1 MERTIS
7 NIQQP
12 QIFNIEKIVSYL
24 SLYKD
29 NLEQLY
35 AWDASF
41 KKLVGY
47 MAAFFRQVKI
57 GVLTLTLE
65 KKQ

>member
-41 KKLVGY
+41 KKLV
-47 MAAFFRQVKI
+47 V
-57 GVLTLTLE
+57 
-65 KKQ
+65 